1 MITIELLAAIATFAL
16 VTSITPGPNNIML
29 TASGA
34 NFGFKRTLPHIA
46 GIVAGVAALNLCIG
60 LGLGALFIQF
70 PIMQDSLKVA
80 GSAYLIWLAIKLF
93 GFQYSDSHQNEDAR
107 PFSFWQALIFQY
119 VNPKA
124 WVMAISANASFS
136 LAGETYWLSVWFI
149 ILVFAMIGP
158 PSIMVWAAFGQ
169 MIRRFL
175 SRPGFLKAFNSTM
188 AALTA
193 SCVVFIWLG

>member
-1 MITIELLAAIATFAL
+1 MISIELLVAIATFAL

-60 LGLGALFIQF
+60 FGLGALFIRF
-70 PIMQDSLKVA
+70 PVLQETLKVL
-80 GSAYLIWLAIKLF
+80 GSAYLIWLAIKLL
-93 GFQYSDSHQNEDAR
+93 GFQYSDNQQNGDAK
-107 PFSFWQALIFQY
+107 PFSFWQAFIFQY

-124 WVMAISANASFS
+124 WVMVISANASFS
-136 LAGETYWLSVWFI
+136 LAGEKYWLSVSFI
-149 ILVFAMIGP
+149 ILVFALIGP

-175 SRPGFLKAFNSTM
+175 TQPAFLKTFNSVM

-193 SCVVFIWLG
+193 GCVVFIWLG

>member
-1 MITIELLAAIATFAL
+1 
-16 VTSITPGPNNIML
+16 ML

-60 LGLGALFIQF
+60 LGLGALFIQY
-70 PIMQDSLKVA
+70 PVMQETLKVL
-80 GSAYLIWLAIKLF
+80 GSAYLLWLAIKLLS
-93 GFQYSDSHQNEDAR
+93 FQYSDNQQNGDAK

-124 WVMAISANASFS
+124 WVMVISANASFS
-136 LAGETYWLSVWFI
+136 LTGEKYWLSVSFI
-149 ILVFAMIGP
+149 ILVFALIGP

-175 SRPGFLKAFNSTM
+175 TRPVFLKTFNSVM

>member
-1 MITIELLAAIATFAL
+1 MISFELIIAIATFAL

-34 NFGFKRTLPHIA
+34 NFGFKRSLPHIA

-70 PIMQDSLKVA
+70 PVMQETLKIL
-80 GSAYLIWLAIKLF
+80 GSAYLIWLATKLL
-93 GFQYSDSHQNEDAR
+93 GFQYSDSQHNGDAK
-107 PFSFWQALIFQY
+107 PFNFWQAFIFQY

-124 WVMAISANASFS
+124 WVMVISANASFS
-136 LAGETYWLSVWFI
+136 LAGEEYWLSVSAI

-175 SRPGFLKAFNSTM
+175 KRPSFLKTFNAIM

-193 SCVVFIWLG
+193 SCVVFIWYG